1 MFVCR
6 FGEEDVH
13 YFLDMDMAIL
23 GQTCDGMLNM
33 VANLVTMYTIILP
46 PAVIGK
52 IYHTILIVDMTTF
65 TASYMYQE
73 SHTMNWYMWI
83 ITSQVPTNK
92 TIRPTDEVIMMK

>member
-1 MFVCR
+1 MLVCR

-33 VANLVTMYTIILP
+33 VANLVTMYAVILP

-52 IYHTILIVDMTTF
+52 NL
-65 TASYMYQE
+65 
-73 SHTMNWYMWI
+73 SHY
-83 ITSQVPTNK
+83 PY
-92 TIRPTDEVIMMK
+92 IRYDDLPHYTCTRNLT